1 MELYD
6 CQMAPNPRRA
16 RIFIAEKKIDIKTNE
31 ISIIEGENLKEDYLK
46 INPWGLLPSL
56 VVDEKT
62 VITEVPSIFLYL
74 ESLHPEPN
82 LLGKDL
88 LETINV
94 QSWER
99 FSEMNGMQAVGEF
112 FRNQAEPLANRGIPG
127 FSGVAQVPELV
138 GRGKKRAD
146 WYYAQLNSRLHD
158 SEYVAGTR
166 YTAADITALCVI
178 DFGKAVGLPFEE
190 GCEHINRW
198 YNEVSKRPSSK
209 V

>member
-1 MELYD
+1 
-6 CQMAPNPRRA
+6 
-16 RIFIAEKKIDIKTNE
+16 
-31 ISIIEGENLKEDYLK
+31 
-46 INPWGLLPSL
+46 
-56 VVDEKT
+56 
-62 VITEVPSIFLYL
+62 
-74 ESLHPEPN
+74 
-82 LLGKDL
+82 
-88 LETINV
+88 
-94 QSWER
+94 
-99 FSEMNGMQAVGEF
+99 MNGMQAVGEF
-112 FRNQAEPLANRGIPG
+112 FRNQAEPLANRGMPG

>member
-16 RIFIAEKKIDIKTNE
+16 RIFIAEKNLNIKTNE
-31 ISIIEGENLKEDYLK
+31 ISIIEGDNLKEDYLK

-56 VVDEKT
+56 VVDENT
-62 VITEVPSIFLYL
+62 VISEVPSIFLYL
-74 ESLHPEPN
+74 ESIHPEPN
-82 LLGKDL
+82 LLGTEI
-88 LETINV
+88 LETVNI

-112 FRNQAEPLANRGIPG
+112 FRNQAEPLANRGMPG

-138 GRGKKRAD
+138 GRGKKRAE
-146 WYYAQLNSRLHD
+146 WYYSQLNDRLGK
-158 SEYVAGTR
+158 SEYVAGNR

-178 DFGKAVGLPFEE
+178 DFGTAVGLPFEG
-190 GCEHINRW
+190 GCKNISRW
-198 YNEVSKRPSSK
+198 HSEVSKRPSSK

>member
-88 LETINV
+88 LETISV

-112 FRNQAEPLANRGIPG
+112 FRNQAEPLANRGMPG

-190 GCEHINRW
+190 ACEHINRW